1 MVKVRHLKKIFY
13 TGKGARTAVNG
24 LDFDVRKGEFFAL
37 LGPNGAGKTTTI
49 SILSTILKPTEG
61 TVSIDS
67 LDVTQEPH
75 RVRQKIGVI
84 FQDPSLD
91 DRLSAIENMDF
102 HGRLYGMSS
111 LQRKERIQFMLS
123 TVDLWERRHDLVRT
137 YSGGMRRR
145 LEIARGLMH
154 FPELL
159 ILDEPTIGLDPAT
172 RRTIWEYVHFA
183 RKEWGM
189 TILLTTH
196 YLEEAESAD
205 RLAIMN
211 EGRFVAL
218 DTPENLKKQVGPE
231 IVTLESDPDKIE
243 LIKSF
248 LCEQFGIKEFRDER
262 IGSFSFPL
270 PADIGNAIH
279 VVQKITV
286 PIQAMTIRSPDLD
299 DVFIQI
305 TGKGVSSSSEAAS
318 PFHRVY
324 RGKL

>member
-1 MVKVRHLKKIFY
+1 MVRVRHLKKIFFSA
-13 TGKGARTAVNG
+13 KGSRTAVNG
-24 LDFDVRKGEFFAL
+24 LDFDVRRGEFFSL

-61 TVSIDS
+61 GVEVDG
-67 LDVTQEPH
+67 LDVEREPH

-91 DRLSAIENMDF
+91 DRLSALENMDF
-102 HGRLYGMSS
+102 HGRLYGMSGF
-111 LQRKERIQFMLS
+111 QRKERARFMLS
-123 TVDLWERRHDLVRT
+123 MVDLWDRRDDLVRT

-154 FPELL
+154 FPQLL

-172 RRTIWEYVHFA
+172 RRSIWEYVHLA

-189 TILLTTH
+189 TIFLTTH

-205 RLAIMN
+205 RVAIMN
-211 EGRFVAL
+211 EGRFVAM
-218 DTPENLKKQVGPE
+218 DTPANLKRQIGPE
-231 IVTLESDPDKIE
+231 IVMLESDSE
-243 LIKSF
+243 GVETIKSF
-248 LCEQFGIKEFRDER
+248 LFDRFGIKDFHEEGAGC
-262 IGSFSFPL
+262 ISFPL
-270 PADIGNAIH
+270 PEKIGNAIH
-279 VVQKITV
+279 VVQKIPV
-286 PIQAMTIRSPDLD
+286 PIRSMTIRTPDLD
-299 DVFIQI
+299 DVFIQL
-305 TGKGVSSSSEAAS
+305 TGKCVSGIDESAS